1 MTTPNRPGRRT
12 PRKRSDSTHPSST
25 RAGRRRISDRRPWP
39 TAPTTTR
46 PSPGKPAS
54 TTRRSRSHGVAPIP
68 TPATVWPAG
77 SSAIDLDAT
86 WPAALINRVVTAF
99 STPGARVVL
108 LPWPS
113 PPGPRLKLTPVGPGG
128 VIDRAP
134 DADPDA
140 ELTDALH
147 AVERLGRT
155 AHIERVSHP
164 ATTGTSHSAPF
175 WADLVGGTDPTP
187 ELVPT
192 TSAVTADDDVTGDE
206 TKHSSGDDLI
216 ISSLRPG
223 LSGDHSTDL
232 IALFAARRLRLG
244 GIFVV
249 LTHCDWT
256 TGRLTDPTGAVVA
269 AGQNADLLYLQ
280 HIVAVHTPVRDGRF
294 RLPDEHPDRV
304 GDSTRA
310 RHRARVRGL
319 PLPHHRIHSDVL
331 VFTQAH
337 DHRSQVDDT

>member
-1 MTTPNRPGRRT
+1 M
-12 PRKRSDSTHPSST
+12 
-25 RAGRRRISDRRPWP
+25 
-39 TAPTTTR
+39 
-46 PSPGKPAS
+46 
-54 TTRRSRSHGVAPIP
+54 
-68 TPATVWPAG
+68 
-77 SSAIDLDAT
+77 
-86 WPAALINRVVTAF
+86 
-99 STPGARVVL
+99 
-108 LPWPS
+108 
-113 PPGPRLKLTPVGPGG
+113 GPGG

-134 DADPDA
+134 VADPDA

-164 ATTGTSHSAPF
+164 ATTGTSTSAPF
-175 WADLVGGTDPTP
+175 WADLIEGTDPTP

-223 LSGDHSTDL
+223 LSGDHSADL

-244 GIFVV
+244 GILVV

-256 TGRLTDPTGAVVA
+256 TGQLTDPTGAVVA

-294 RLPDEHPDRV
+294 RLPDEHPDHV

-331 VFTQAH
+331 VFTQPH
-337 DHRSQVDDT
+337 YHQSQVDDT